1 MGFKFSFD
9 VVWGNIDTLLL
20 GLLTTLQITGISIG
34 LGLVWGAFVAIFRLS
49 PNRLLSKLTAV
60 YIEFFR
66 CTPVLVQLVWIFYC
80 LPIFLRIELGNYISS
95 IIALVLYAGAI
106 YGEAFRSGIQAVER
120 DQIEG
125 AVALGLSPAQRM
137 RYVILPQASRIVIP
151 VLLSISVSIFKESS
165 LVSTV
170 GMSDLMYVGRVVSSA
185 TFKPIEILTTVAF
198 IYFAVAFPVTVLTR
212 KIEVIVAKKLER

>member
-49 PNRLLSKLTAV
+49 PNRLLSQLTAV